1 MSIFRSHPRKYSMHT
16 TRSWEFAGVEEEMKP
31 ENTRKEDIWLK
42 SRYGKDVIV
51 GLLDNGNFSI
61 LWTLI

>member
-1 MSIFRSHPRKYSMHT
+1 MHT